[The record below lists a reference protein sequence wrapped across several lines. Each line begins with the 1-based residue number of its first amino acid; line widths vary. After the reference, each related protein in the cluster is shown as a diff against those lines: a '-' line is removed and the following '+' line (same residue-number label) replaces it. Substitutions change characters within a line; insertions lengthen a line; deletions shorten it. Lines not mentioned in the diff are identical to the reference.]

1 MKRTKIIC
9 TLGPSTSTL
18 EQIIALIENGMDVAR
33 LNFSHGTHDE
43 QKQRIELVREAS
55 RQTGK
60 PIAILQDLQGPKIRI
75 GELIKNVL
83 LNPGDKLRITT
94 EDIIGDYDVVSTSY
108 KEIVNDVQPGD
119 TILVDDGRIELKVL
133 SKTKTDVDTQIVI
146 GGILKPHK
154 GLNLPG
160 VRMSVPSLSEKDQR
174 DLEFGLEN
182 GVDMVALS
190 FVRSENDILDL
201 KERIRTRARQPWI
214 IAKIEKPEAIGCID
228 EIIVEADGIMVA
240 RGDLG
245 VEMKTAEVPV
255 LQKRIVEKCNR
266 LRKPVI
272 IATQML
278 ESMIENPRP
287 TRAEANDVANAVFD
301 GTDAVMLSGETAAG
315 EYPVE
320 AVNTMREIIE
330 RVEAEMLS
338 PNSTKMGA
346 AHQPEHPN
354 FRCID
359 IDEAV
364 ASSSVQIAESLAA
377 KAIVVLTHSGMTA
390 IKVSKQKPSCPVIA
404 MTDSEIVQKWMSL
417 VWGVQSL
424 VTKTMQSTDTCFQI
438 MEELLIENGLV
449 SAGDTIV
456 YTMGIPVLEHGR
468 TDTIKVARIDE
479 ESRFYAGKKRSE
491 GSV

>member
-18 EQIIALIENGMDVAR
+18 DTIIALIENGMDVAR

-55 RQTGK
+55 RKTGK

-83 LNPGDKLRITT
+83 LNPGDRLRITT
-94 EDIIGDYDVVSTSY
+94 EDIIGDYHIVSTSY
-108 KEIVNDVQPGD
+108 KEIVKDVQPD
-119 TILVDDGRIELKVL
+119 DIILVDDGRIELKVL
-133 SKTKTDVDTQIVI
+133 SKTKTEIETQIVI

-160 VRMSVPSLSEKDQR
+160 VRMSVPSLSDKDEL

-190 FVRSENDILDL
+190 FVRSENDIIDL
-201 KERIRTRARQPWI
+201 RERIQARGKQPWI
-214 IAKIEKPEAIGCID
+214 IAKIEKPEAVRSID
-228 EIIVEADGIMVA
+228 KIIAEADGIMVA

-245 VEMKTAEVPV
+245 VEVRTAEVPV

-287 TRAEANDVANAVFD
+287 TRAEASDVANAVFD

-315 EYPVE
+315 EYPIESVK
-320 AVNTMREIIE
+320 TMRDIVE
-330 RVEAEMLS
+330 RVEAEMFS
-338 PNSTKMGA
+338 SGSIKKASN
-346 AHQPEHPN
+346 HQPEHSDIK
-354 FRCID
+354 CLD

-364 ASSSVQIAESLAA
+364 AASSVQIAESLLA
-377 KAIVVLTHSGMTA
+377 KAIVVLTHGGTTA

-404 MTDSEIVQKWMSL
+404 ITDNEIVQKWMSL
-417 VWGVQSL
+417 VWGVRSF

-438 MEELLIENGLV
+438 MEDMLIQNGLV
-449 SAGDTIV
+449 NSGDTIV
-456 YTMGIPVLEHGR
+456 YTMGIPVLEHGK
-468 TDTIKVARIDE
+468 TDTIKVSHIGE
-479 ESRFYAGKKRSE
+479 ERRFYVGEKGAGNSD
-491 GSV
+491 

>member
-18 EQIIALIENGMDVAR
+18 EKIISLIENGMDVAR
-33 LNFSHGTHDE
+33 LNFSHGSHDE
-43 QKQRIELVREAS
+43 QKQRIDLVRQAS

-75 GELIKNVL
+75 GELKKNVL

-119 TILVDDGRIELKVL
+119 IILVDDGRIELKVL
-133 SKTKTDVDTQIVI
+133 SKTKAEVDTQIVI

-160 VRMSVPSLSEKDQR
+160 VRMSVPSLSDKDQL

-182 GVDMVALS
+182 DVDMVALS
-190 FVRSENDILDL
+190 FVRSENDIADL
-201 KERIRTRARQPWI
+201 RERIQSRGKQPWI
-214 IAKIEKPEAIGCID
+214 IAKIEKPEAIACID
-228 EIIVEADGIMVA
+228 KIIIEADGIMVA

-255 LQKRIVEKCNR
+255 LQKLIVEKCNR

-278 ESMIENPRP
+278 ETMIENPRP

-320 AVNTMREIIE
+320 AVKTMREIIE
-330 RVEAEMLS
+330 RVESQMVSSGSL
-338 PNSTKMGA
+338 KVVGDG
-346 AHQPEHPN
+346 HPEKQAIK
-354 FRCID
+354 CID
-359 IDEAV
+359 FDEAV
-364 ASSSVQIAESLAA
+364 AASSVRIAESLDA
-377 KAIVVLTHSGMTA
+377 KAIVVLTHRGTTA
-390 IKVSKQKPSCPVIA
+390 IKVSKQKPACPVIA
-404 MTDSEIVQKWMSL
+404 ITDNDVVQKWMSL
-417 VWGVQSL
+417 VWGVRAF
-424 VTKTMQSTDTCFQI
+424 VTNTMQSTDTCFRI
-438 MEELLIENGLV
+438 MEDMLIENNIV

-456 YTMGIPVLEHGR
+456 YTMGIPVLEHGQ
-468 TDTIKVARIDE
+468 TDTIKVARIGD
-479 ESRFYAGKKRSE
+479 RAFNGGK
-491 GSV
+491 